1 MPIRRRGHTGARA
14 RSDQQKGITP
24 CSTLKANLPDSGF
37 DRLCYKNGPFVR
49 SYGAAGG
56 EMAPSPRD
64 KPSAGA
70 AHVSAH
76 RYDPMPY
83 PVRPTNDPAGGHR
96 IEPLELADR
105 RDGSRTSAAA
115 SEEDGARPLWI
126 VAALAP
132 LAG

>member
-1 MPIRRRGHTGARA
+1 IFGGGPRPTRLGVLNSSPYAY
-14 RSDQQKGITP
+14 P
-24 CSTLKANLPDSGF
+24 KAVSLEAMGQP
-37 DRLCYKNGPFVR
+37 
-49 SYGAAGG
+49 AGK
-56 EMAPSPRD
+56 PSPRD
-64 KPSAGA
+64 NPSAGA

-83 PVRPTNDPAGGHR
+83 PVRPTNDTAGGHR